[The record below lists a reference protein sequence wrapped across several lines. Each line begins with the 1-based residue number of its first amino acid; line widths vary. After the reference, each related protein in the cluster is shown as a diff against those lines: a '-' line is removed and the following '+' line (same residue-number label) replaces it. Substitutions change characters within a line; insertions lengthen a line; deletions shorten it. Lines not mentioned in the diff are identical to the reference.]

1 MNYNI
6 DLSVIAQALRDGVS
20 QEEIA
25 KSFATALNEAS
36 AAIKAEKAKK
46 EEEARKAAEN
56 EKKKFQHA
64 QMVADFYNTYYPE
77 MFPNDGKGKATAEAI
92 IKACEAVKKLAS
104 IPVSMPKFSEA
115 GPLSGIFGL

>member
-6 DLSVIAQALRDGVS
+6 DLSILTQALRDGVS

-25 KSFATALNEAS
+25 KTFATALNQAS

-56 EKKKFQHA
+56 EKKKLQHA

-77 MFPNDGKGKATAEAI
+77 MFPGKDKATAETI
-92 IKACEAVKKLAS
+92 IKACDAVKKIAT
-104 IPVSMPKFSEA
+104 IPVTMPKFSEG
-115 GPLSGIFGL
+115 GPLSGIFGI

>member
-6 DLSVIAQALRDGVS
+6 DLSVLAQALRDGVS

-25 KSFATALNEAS
+25 KTFATALNEAS
-36 AAIKAEKAKK
+36 AVIKAEKAKK

-56 EKKKFQHA
+56 EKKKLQHA

-77 MFPNDGKGKATAEAI
+77 MFPGKDKATAETI
-92 IKACEAVKKLAS
+92 IKACDAVKKIAS
-104 IPVSMPKFSEA
+104 IPVTMPKFSEA

>member
-6 DLSVIAQALRDGVS
+6 DLSILTQALRDGVS

-25 KSFATALNEAS
+25 KTFATALNEAS

-56 EKKKFQHA
+56 EKKKLQHEEKMA
-64 QMVADFYNTYYPE
+64 KHKKE
-77 MFPNDGKGKATAEAI
+77 LEEL
-92 IKACEAVKKLAS
+92 IKNCIPLLHKL
-104 IPVSMPKFSEA
+104 IV
-115 GPLSGIFGL
+115 